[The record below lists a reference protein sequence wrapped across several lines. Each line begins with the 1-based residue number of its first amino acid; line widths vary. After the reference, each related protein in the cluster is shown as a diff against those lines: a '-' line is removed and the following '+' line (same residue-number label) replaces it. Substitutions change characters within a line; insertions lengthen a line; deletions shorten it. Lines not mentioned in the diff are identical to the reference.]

1 MEITFRTRKLW
12 KQCND
17 SRAAVREFGP
27 NQARKLRQRLD
38 DLQAAENLGLFR
50 ALPGRC
56 HELKGDRKGQ
66 LSLDLEHPF
75 RLVFEPAH
83 DPPPMQPDGGLGW
96 KTVTAVRIL
105 EIVDTHD

>member
-1 MEITFRTRKLW
+1 MEITFRTEKLR

-17 SRAAVREFGP
+17 SRTATREFGP
-27 NQARKLRQRLD
+27 NQARKIRQRLD
-38 DLQAAENLGLFR
+38 DLRAAGNLGLFR
-50 ALPGRC
+50 MLPGRC
-56 HELKGDRKGQ
+56 HELKGNRKGQ

-83 DPPPMQPDGGLGW
+83 DQQPAQPDLGLDW
-96 KTVTAVRIL
+96 RTVTAVRVL